1 MKTIGTILKDARV
14 SKNYSLGYIE
24 RVTKIKRS
32 FVEAIEEENWERLP
46 AFPTILGFVKS
57 YATLLEIDDK
67 MAVAVLKRDYPPK
80 KLSINPKPDI
90 ARKFSWSPKLTFIF
104 GIVAI
109 LVVVF
114 GYLAF
119 QYSQFIS
126 PPHLSVDSPKE
137 NQVVSSNSV
146 VVFGS
151 TQLDAKITVNDQ
163 PVLIDENGKFSVS
176 IAVTSETHNIVIK
189 AISRSGKTT
198 TISRRIQTA
207 Q

>member
-1 MKTIGTILKDARV
+1 MKTIGQILKDARV

-32 FVEAIEEENWERLP
+32 FVEAIEEENWEGLP

-57 YATLLEIDDK
+57 LAILLEIDDK

-80 KLSINPKPDI
+80 KLNISPKPDMI
-90 ARKFSWSPKLTFIF
+90 RKFSWSPKLTFIF
-104 GIVAI
+104 GTAAI
-109 LVVVF
+109 LIVVF

-126 PPHLSVDSPKE
+126 PPYLNVDSPKE
-137 NQVVSSNSV
+137 DQVINGKSV
-146 VVFGS
+146 IVFGS
-151 TQLDAKITVNDQ
+151 TELDAKITVNNQ

-176 IAVTSETHNIVIK
+176 IAVTFETHEIMIK

-198 TISRRIQTA
+198 TISRKIIVQ
-207 Q
+207 